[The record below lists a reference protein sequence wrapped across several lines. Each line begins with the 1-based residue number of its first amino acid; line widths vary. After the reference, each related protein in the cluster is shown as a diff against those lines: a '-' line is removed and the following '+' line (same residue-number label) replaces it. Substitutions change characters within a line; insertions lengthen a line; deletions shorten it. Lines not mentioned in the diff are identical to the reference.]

1 MKQNDHICIV
11 TPVFNDWD
19 CLLILHGELQ
29 REFAL
34 MGRSFTLLAVNDG
47 STLDIPKSF
56 INTGA
61 YDGGVLMSDP
71 DLNMDIIILPRN

>member
-61 YDGGVLMSDP
+61 YDGVY
-71 DLNMDIIILPRN
+71 